1 MKGLLAML
9 LATSCL
15 AACGGG
21 GSGMGPEPGPATPAQ
36 TAKVDFTAFTKEL
49 LRAQSDSAQ
58 PSPVTTAQFE
68 FADNDNA
75 LAFAAVLPAT

>member
-9 LATSCL
+9 LATACL
-15 AACGGG
+15 AACDH
-21 GSGMGPEPGPATPAQ
+21 SSMTAPAAPPAQ
-36 TAKVDFTAFTKEL
+36 PAGISFTVFTKQL
-49 LRAQSDSAQ
+49 LGIQSDSAQ

-68 FADNDNA
+68 FPDNDNP

>member
-21 GSGMGPEPGPATPAQ
+21 AGMGPEPGPATPAQ
-36 TAKVDFTAFTKEL
+36 SAKVDFTAFTKEL
-49 LRAQSDSAQ
+49 LRVQSDSAQ